1 MCYVF
6 VKSIAEKYSYTR
18 EKSSI
23 GVFGCAG
30 VILTH
35 EIPGPNSG
43 ALERLAT
50 THCIQYMIC
59 YPRSSRKD
67 SRSYTDSR
75 RLSIRSTNG
84 KDYTHCT
91 CENVLEEDIF
101 CISSLTPV
109 VVFETTCRIATTRRI
124 SSSFGYD
131 RFRTLAYNKYPFYIL
146 YTMDIFLVPDTG
158 FPPVTPA
165 LQGRYSEWAEL
176 IRLISAFGGT

>member
-1 MCYVF
+1 MAALSCYDQDSPDP
-6 VKSIAEKYSYTR
+6 K
-18 EKSSI
+18 
-23 GVFGCAG
+23 AG
-30 VILTH
+30 GL
-35 EIPGPNSG
+35 P
-43 ALERLAT
+43 LAYRAIF
-50 THCIQYMIC
+50 IQYMIC

-146 YTMDIFLVPDTG
+146 YTMDIFWCRIQASL
-158 FPPVTPA
+158 
-165 LQGRYSEWAEL
+165 L
-176 IRLISAFGGT
+176 